1 MSDNTSLQESVLYR
15 VRYDLSDKERPTEFE
30 TRELDWLLAGS
41 PSFREEVI
49 YLVAKHAYSRGL
61 TTEIPS
67 PTVFDS
73 ERGARS
79 TEQQTIEDVA
89 RAMGIDTVAI
99 ESKDQTWLI
108 KIGYPDLLD
117 GV

>member
-1 MSDNTSLQESVLYR
+1 MANNTSLRESVLYR
-15 VRYDLSDKERPTEFE
+15 VRYDLSNKERPTEFE
-30 TRELDWLLAGS
+30 TRELDGILPGS
-41 PSFREEVI
+41 PSFREEVL
-49 YLVAKHAYSRGL
+49 YLVAKHAYSRDL

-89 RAMGIDTVAI
+89 RTMGIDTVAI
-99 ESKDQTWLI
+99 ESQEQTWLI
-108 KIGYPDLLD
+108 KVGYPDLLD
-117 GV
+117 GI